1 MEKDKIRLREKL
13 SFAFAD
19 FYGGG
24 GQSLIAVLYLVFLT
38 EIVKLEGT
46 ALMYTVNTG
55 SGNGNGGIIP
65 R

>member
-1 MEKDKIRLREKL
+1 MKKEY
-13 SFAFAD
+13 SAP
-19 FYGGG
+19 
-24 GQSLIAVLYLVFLT
+24 QS